1 MTHRGRPSLSVVNFS
16 TTPATQWSAWA
27 PLGLDHQFTA
37 ASLAETLDGGQAFRW
52 RQQPEPAAWQGIF
65 AEHVVQLRLVRD
77 GSLHFRAATAAD
89 RARCALLHYLEMAPQ
104 LGGALAR
111 LPRQSDPVLTTA
123 IDSCPGL
130 ILLRQP
136 FAETLLGFILS
147 STKRIPQIRQLC
159 DTLAERFGPELAPGI
174 HGLPTWKTLATVG
187 EPALRRCALGFR
199 AGYVHG
205 TARFLADHPGWLA
218 QVEALPY
225 PEAKAALV
233 TLPGVGEKVAD
244 CVLLFG
250 AGRLEAF
257 PVDVWILKT
266 LAAGYGLA
274 GWRPAQLAQFGRVHF
289 GPLAGLAQQYLF
301 AHARATAG
309 K

>member
-1 MTHRGRPSLSVVNFS
+1 VDHKSS
-16 TTPATQWSAWA
+16 TPRARWSDWA
-27 PLGLDHQFTA
+27 PLGLTHRFTT

-52 RQQPEPAAWQGIF
+52 RWQSESDSWLGVF
-65 AEHVVQLRLVRD
+65 AEHAVQLRLTAD
-77 GSLHFRAATAAD
+77 GAMHFRAATDAA
-89 RARCALLHYLEMAPQ
+89 RALEALHHYLAMAPH
-104 LGGALAR
+104 LDAALAR
-111 LPRQSDPVLTTA
+111 LPLASDAVLVRA
-123 IDSCPGL
+123 IAACPGL

-147 STKRIPQIRQLC
+147 STKRIPQIRQMC

-174 HGLPTWKTLATVG
+174 HGLPTWATLATVG
-187 EPALRRCALGFR
+187 EPPLRRCALGFR
-199 AGYVHG
+199 AGYVHE
-205 TARFLADHPGWLA
+205 TAQFLAAHPGWLA
-218 QVEALPY
+218 RIEGLPY

-266 LAAGYGLA
+266 LAGNYGLA
-274 GWRPAQLAQFGRVHF
+274 GWKPAQLAQFGRVHF

-309 K
+309 R